1 MICTQKRIIFDSLAA
16 SFMTCNNKSGPG
28 KWVESAKLRIENVG
42 VQQMQFRLVPTILFR
57 IFGRTI
63 LYCLAFSSTLPCI
76 VVTLC
81 LHICAIPPPVYT
93 TYKKKKHL
101 TKTPNCGIATTKS
114 CLSYLLL
121 LSIIYTTNYPS
132 I

>member
-1 MICTQKRIIFDSLAA
+1 LIVICTQKRIIFDSLAA

-93 TYKKKKHL
+93 TYKKKTFNKKPQL
-101 TKTPNCGIATTKS
+101 RNCNHKK
-114 CLSYLLL
+114 LLKL
-121 LSIIYTTNYPS
+121 FVIVINNIYN
-132 I
+132 